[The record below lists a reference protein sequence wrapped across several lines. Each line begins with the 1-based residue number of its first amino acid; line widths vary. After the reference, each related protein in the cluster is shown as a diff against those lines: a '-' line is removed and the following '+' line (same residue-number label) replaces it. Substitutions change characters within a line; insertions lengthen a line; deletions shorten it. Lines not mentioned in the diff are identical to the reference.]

1 MPNYAWPAPCLKT
14 ATTRPFLQVGRII
27 PEQKQAYLKL
37 VSLAGQISSV
47 RSEKVTVMGLSVRF
61 QAT

>member
-1 MPNYAWPAPCLKT
+1 MPNYAWPAPCLKI
-14 ATTRPFLQVGRII
+14 ATTRSFLQVGRII